1 MTISSPGVGSNLDV
15 NGIVTKLM
23 SVESQPLTD
32 LAKKESR
39 YQAQL
44 SAYGSLS
51 GALSSFQSAMS
62 GMSSLSTFQ
71 ALSATPGDATIL
83 TATADSTAV
92 PGTYSIITTNLVQAQ
107 TLMSAGQASATTSL
121 GNALGSLSF
130 QFGTAGTPSS
140 FGAVQT
146 VSIAANSSLQNIR
159 DAVNTANIGVTAT
172 IVNDGS
178 ATNPN
183 HLLFTANSPGAAN
196 SMSVTAVDAN
206 NMLQPIATYDQVGAG
221 GLLMTQP
228 AAAMNAVLS
237 VNGIPIS
244 SASNAVTGVVQGV
257 TLNLAKPGTT
267 TLNVT
272 RNTAAVQSAIQ
283 GFVKAYNDLNKTIK
297 SMSGYDAATKSA
309 GILLGDSTV
318 QDIQTQIRKAL
329 SSPLTGLGGGLT
341 ALNQVGISF
350 QKDGTLA
357 VDATKLQNAITNN
370 FADISGLFSSVAK
383 PTDALIN
390 YVGSTAN
397 TKAGSY
403 AVYITQLATRGST
416 TGNAAVGNLTIDA
429 TNNTLNVTADG
440 VSATVTLASGTYTAA
455 TLATQLQTAIN
466 STSAFSAAGTAVTV
480 AQTGGVMTITSNRY
494 GSASNISVTSGNGAV
509 NLMGA
514 APAAAVGVDVA
525 GTIGGYAANGSGQN
539 LTGATGLPT
548 EGLQLKITGGA
559 INAPRGVANF
569 SNGYAYQMNKL
580 MDRYLTG
587 SSGTPG
593 RIAGR
598 TAGINTSIKDI
609 GHQRDSWNLRLADI
623 EARYRKQF
631 TALDVAIGKMSTTSS
646 FLTQQLANLPKMTG

>member
-1 MTISSPGVGSNLDV
+1 MTISSPGIGSNLDV

-23 SVESQPLTD
+23 AVESQPLTD
-32 LAKKESR
+32 MAKKEAS

-44 SAYGSLS
+44 SAYGNLS

-62 GMSSLSTFQ
+62 GMSGLSTFQ
-71 ALSATPGDATIL
+71 ALNATPGDATVL
-83 TATADSTAV
+83 TAAADSTAV
-92 PGTYSIITTNLVQAQ
+92 PGNYSIVTTNLVQAQ
-107 TLMSAGQASATTSL
+107 TLMSVGQASATTSL

-178 ATNPN
+178 AINAN

-196 SMSVTAVDAN
+196 SMSVTAVDGN
-206 NMLQPIATYDQVGAG
+206 NKLQPIATYDQVGG
-221 GLLMTQP
+221 SLVMTQP

-257 TLNLAKPGTT
+257 TLNLGKPGTT

-272 RNTAAVQSAIQ
+272 RNTAAVQAAIQ
-283 GFVKAYNDLNKTIK
+283 GFVSAYNALNKTIK

-318 QDIQTQIRKAL
+318 QDIQSQIRKAL

-341 ALNQVGISF
+341 ALNQVGVSF

-397 TKAGSY
+397 TKAGNY
-403 AVYITQLATRGST
+403 AVYVTQLATQGST
-416 TGNAAVGNLTIDA
+416 TGNAAAGNLTIDA

-440 VSATVTLASGTYTAA
+440 VSATVTLASGVYTAA

-494 GSASNISVTSGNGAV
+494 GSPSNISIASGNGAV

-514 APAAAVGVDVA
+514 APTTAVGVDVA
-525 GTIGGYAANGSGQN
+525 GTIGGYAATGSGQN
-539 LTGATGLPT
+539 LTGATGLAT

-598 TAGINTSIKDI
+598 TAGINSSITDI
-609 GHQRDSWNLRLADI
+609 GHQRDAWNLRLADI

-631 TALDVAIGKMSTTSS
+631 TALDVAIGQMSTTSS
-646 FLTQQLANLPKMTG
+646 FLTQQLANLPKITG